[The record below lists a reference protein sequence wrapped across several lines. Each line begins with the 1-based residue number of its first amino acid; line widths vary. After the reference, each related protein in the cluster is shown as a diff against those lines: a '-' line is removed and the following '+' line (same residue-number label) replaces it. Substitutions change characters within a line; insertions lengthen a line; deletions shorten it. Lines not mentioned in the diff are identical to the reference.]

1 MMVVKSYVLIYR
13 ENGMFTDVP
22 LLSLIIWVPIIGG
35 IICMFAGDDRKAT
48 RARCI
53 ALLTAFINLLLC
65 VPLYLGFDKSTSNMQ
80 FVENIDWIAKFGVHY
95 QLGVD
100 GISVLMVILSTIT
113 TFLVVIASWR
123 PIKKNVAQY
132 MAAFLIMQGMMVG
145 VFESLD
151 AILFYVFWEGM
162 LIPMYL
168 CIGMWGGARRTYASI
183 KFFLYTFLGSA
194 LMLIAILYLR
204 TKTTDF
210 NILSFYSVQLTMTE
224 QVYIFIAFLLAFAV
238 KIPMWPVHTWLPD
251 AHTEAPAGGSVVLAA
266 LMLKMGIYG
275 ILRFSMPITPDASQH
290 LAGLMIVLSLIAIVY
305 IAVVAVGQTDMKRLI
320 AYSSVAHMGFTTLAC
335 FVIYK
340 IVAKTGDLHNAYLTL
355 EGGMVQMLSHAFST
369 GAMFL
374 GVGVLYERLHSR
386 EINAFGGVAHKMPL
400 FAALFMLF
408 ALANVGLPG
417 TSGFVG
423 EFLII
428 LGSFKASYV
437 ITLFAATTLVLSA
450 TYTLWMYKRVFF
462 GKVMTQGVED
472 MHDLEMPEY
481 TVLFILAFLVIFI
494 GVYPNALLSVFHT
507 SIGHLLELSTTSKL

>member
-1 MMVVKSYVLIYR
+1 
-13 ENGMFTDVP
+13 
-22 LLSLIIWVPIIGG
+22 
-35 IICMFAGDDRKAT
+35 
-48 RARCI
+48 
-53 ALLTAFINLLLC
+53 
-65 VPLYLGFDKSTSNMQ
+65 
-80 FVENIDWIAKFGVHY
+80 
-95 QLGVD
+95 
-100 GISVLMVILSTIT
+100 
-113 TFLVVIASWR
+113 
-123 PIKKNVAQY
+123 
-132 MAAFLIMQGMMVG
+132 
-145 VFESLD
+145 
-151 AILFYVFWEGM
+151 
-162 LIPMYL
+162 
-168 CIGMWGGARRTYASI
+168 
-183 KFFLYTFLGSA
+183 
-194 LMLIAILYLR
+194 
-204 TKTTDF
+204 
-210 NILSFYSVQLTMTE
+210 MTE
-224 QVYIFIAFLLAFAV
+224 QVYICIAFLLAFAV

-305 IAVVAVGQTDMKRLI
+305 IAIVAVGQTDMKRLI

-340 IVAKTGDLHNAYLTL
+340 IVAKTGDVHDAYLTL

-400 FAALFMLF
+400 FAAFFMLF

-437 ITLFAATTLVLSA
+437 ITLFAASTLVLSA

-462 GKVMTQGVED
+462 GVVEAKGVES

-481 TVLFILAFLVIFI
+481 TVLAILAFLVIFI
-494 GVYPNALLSVFHT
+494 GIYPNALLQVFHA
-507 SIGHLLELSTTSKL
+507 SIGHLLQLSTTSKL

>member
-1 MMVVKSYVLIYR
+1 
-13 ENGMFTDVP
+13 
-22 LLSLIIWVPIIGG
+22 
-35 IICMFAGDDRKAT
+35 
-48 RARCI
+48 
-53 ALLTAFINLLLC
+53 
-65 VPLYLGFDKSTSNMQ
+65 
-80 FVENIDWIAKFGVHY
+80 
-95 QLGVD
+95 
-100 GISVLMVILSTIT
+100 
-113 TFLVVIASWR
+113 
-123 PIKKNVAQY
+123 
-132 MAAFLIMQGMMVG
+132 
-145 VFESLD
+145 
-151 AILFYVFWEGM
+151 
-162 LIPMYL
+162 
-168 CIGMWGGARRTYASI
+168 
-183 KFFLYTFLGSA
+183 
-194 LMLIAILYLR
+194 
-204 TKTTDF
+204 
-210 NILSFYSVQLTMTE
+210 
-224 QVYIFIAFLLAFAV
+224 
-238 KIPMWPVHTWLPD
+238 
-251 AHTEAPAGGSVVLAA
+251 
-266 LMLKMGIYG
+266 
-275 ILRFSMPITPDASQH
+275 
-290 LAGLMIVLSLIAIVY
+290 MIVLSLIAIVY